1 MDCKRISELLP
12 WLINGTL
19 PEAEKSLIGEHL
31 ADCAACQK
39 ILDDTKLML
48 KAANSHIPAEVLL
61 TFAEKKAVGNYDQT
75 LFEKHLASCDECSEQ
90 LLLASES
97 FESLEDA
104 EIVIPPLE
112 NPQPNWISN
121 IFQSIQ
127 MWRFAAVS
135 ALCLLLLTLGGLLY
149 ILQSQKTSEM
159 AYLEQQKDL
168 QEKIKTLETEKQ
180 EQSNHFSNSQNQ
192 SNQTIEDLKNKVSEA
207 ENKLKENNS
216 QNRETPNIIQQP
228 QPNILPKIETP
239 KPQGQA
245 NVVALD
251 VFPTSVYRS
260 DSANENQLNIP
271 RNAQSATLI
280 LNSASSAQFPR
291 YAIELVNANGTKIW
305 QNNNLKR
312 YSANDFTI
320 NLPAN
325 LLQNGGYIINIYGIE
340 NGKQTKTESYQ
351 IRINREIR

>member
-1 MDCKRISELLP
+1 MDCKRITELLP

-31 ADCAACQK
+31 ADCAPCQK
-39 ILDDTKLML
+39 VLDETKLML

-61 TFAEKKAVGNYDQT
+61 TFAEKKAVGNFDQV

-97 FESLEDA
+97 FESLEDT
-104 EIVIPPLE
+104 ELVIPTFETPS
-112 NPQPNWISN
+112 PNWILN
-121 IFQSIQ
+121 IFQSVR

-135 ALCLLLLTLGGLLY
+135 ALALLLLTLGGLLY
-149 ILQSQKTSEM
+149 ILQSQKNSEM
-159 AYLEQQKDL
+159 VYVEQQKDL

-180 EQSNHFSNSQNQ
+180 EQSNQFSNTQNQ
-192 SNQTIEDLKNKVSEA
+192 SNQTIEDLKNKVLET

-216 QNRETPNIIQQP
+216 QIRQTPTIIQQTKP
-228 QPNILPKIETP
+228 QILPKTETP

-260 DSANENQLNIP
+260 DSANVNQLIIP
-271 RNAQSATLI
+271 RNANSATLI
-280 LNSASSAQFPR
+280 LNSASTAEFSR
-291 YAIELVNANGTKIW
+291 YSIELVSANGAKVW

-325 LLQNGGYIINIYGIE
+325 LLQNGSYTINIYGIE
-340 NGKQTKTESYQ
+340 NGKRTKTESYQ
-351 IRINREIR
+351 INIVKQ